1 MTRPC
6 RSIRLPE
13 EGCCGFSA
21 SRFRLYRKVSQF
33 FQLALGFAIRS
44 ALLGYQ
50 GGVAARGGASDSG
63 DFNSRDCPFPLSV
76 LYLFDFAK
84 TLSETGIETAGL
96 NCKSMQSR
104 HLWQMPTSL
113 FGPLF
118 FGLSFVGNSLLP

>member
-1 MTRPC
+1 MDFQHPD
-6 RSIRLPE
+6 SDYIE
-13 EGCCGFSA
+13 KSA
-21 SRFRLYRKVSQF
+21 SFFSWLWVLLFGPLYWV
-33 FQLALGFAIRS
+33 IR
-44 ALLGYQ
+44 